1 MVLQEMGDLRD
12 AALEFA
18 ECRGYGPRS
27 VDGNGW
33 TLFHHAAAQSQHQ
46 RGMLEVIRGLLEVMP
61 IEFIDQK
68 TNGGTPQGWA
78 ALSLVC
84 NARDGA
90 NERAGIAQ
98 FLVDQR
104 ADVDVRNPH
113 GATPLMAACACGN
126 WSAVQVLLDAGA
138 DVHTTNDRGRD
149 ALDVTP
155 REQTKVG

>member
-1 MVLQEMGDLRD
+1 MGDLEGP
-12 AALEFA
+12 ALDFA
-18 ECRGYGPRS
+18 EGNGYGPFS
-27 VDGNGW
+27 VDFNGW
-33 TLFHHAAAQSQHQ
+33 TLLHHAAAQSQHR

-104 ADVDVRNPH
+104 ADVDVRSPT
-113 GATPLMAACACGN
+113 A
-126 WSAVQVLLDAGA
+126 
-138 DVHTTNDRGRD
+138 
-149 ALDVTP
+149 P
-155 REQTKVG
+155 RP